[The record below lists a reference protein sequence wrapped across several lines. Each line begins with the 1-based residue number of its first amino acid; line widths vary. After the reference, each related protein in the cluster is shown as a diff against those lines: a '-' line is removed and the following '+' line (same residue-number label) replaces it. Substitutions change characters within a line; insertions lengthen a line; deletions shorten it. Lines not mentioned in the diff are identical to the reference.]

1 MDEELN
7 RIFAGY
13 TGHKSEII
21 PILQDIQDAYGYL
34 PEDALE
40 EAARFTGVSRT
51 HVYGVATFYAQFR
64 FKPRGRKHI
73 MVCTG
78 TACHVSGAEQVLDA
92 LERHLGIE
100 EGDVTD
106 DMEYSL
112 ESVGC
117 IGCCSLAPCAMV
129 NDEVVSRIKPSRAG
143 KIFPKK
149 S

>member
-1 MDEELN
+1 MDEELR
-7 RIFAGY
+7 RIFAVY

-21 PILQDIQDAYGYL
+21 PILQDIQDEYGYL

-40 EAARFTGVSRT
+40 EVARFTGVSRA
-51 HVYGVATFYAQFR
+51 HLYGVATFYAQFR
-64 FKPRGRKHI
+64 FRPRGRKHV

-92 LERHLGIE
+92 IERHLGIE

-106 DMEYSL
+106 DLEYSL

-129 NDEVVSRIKPSRAG
+129 NDEVVSRIKPSRVG

>member
-1 MDEELN
+1 MDKELK
-7 RIFAGY
+7 RIFAVY
-13 TGHKSEII
+13 SGHKSEII

-100 EGDVTD
+100 ERDVTD

-129 NDEVVSRIKPSRAG
+129 NDEVVSRIKPSRVS

>member
-1 MDEELN
+1 MDKELK
-7 RIFAGY
+7 RIFSGY
-13 TGHKSEII
+13 TGHASEII
-21 PILQDIQDAYGYL
+21 PILQDIQDVYGYL
-34 PEDALE
+34 PEHALE
-40 EAARFTGVSRT
+40 EVAGFTGVSKT

-64 FKPRGRKHI
+64 FKPKGRKHI

-92 LERHLGIE
+92 LKRHLGIG
-100 EGDVTD
+100 EGDVTE

-129 NDEVVSRIKPSRAG
+129 NDDVVSRIKPSRVS

>member
-1 MDEELN
+1 MDEELR
-7 RIFAGY
+7 RIFAVY

-21 PILQDIQDAYGYL
+21 SILQDIQDEYGYL

-40 EAARFTGVSRT
+40 EVARFTGVSRA
-51 HVYGVATFYAQFR
+51 HLYGVATFYAQFR
-64 FKPRGRKHI
+64 FRPRGRKHV

-78 TACHVSGAEQVLDA
+78 TACHVSGAEHVLDA
-92 LERHLGIE
+92 IERHLGIE

-106 DMEYSL
+106 DLEYSL

-129 NDEVVSRIKPSRAG
+129 NDEVVSRIKPSRVG

>member
-1 MDEELN
+1 MARLDEILS
-7 RIFAGY
+7 RYSG
-13 TGHKSEII
+13 SESDLI
-21 PILQDIQDAYGYL
+21 PLLQEVQDLYGYL
-34 PEDALE
+34 PE
-40 EAARFTGVSRT
+40 EAMEAIARFTGLSRT

-64 FKPRGRKHI
+64 FKPRGKKHI

-78 TACHVSGAEQVLDA
+78 TACHVKGADQVMDA
-92 LERHLGIE
+92 IERHLGIQ

-129 NDEVVSRIKPSRAG
+129 NQDVVSRIKPSRVS

>member
-1 MDEELN
+1 MDEELR
-7 RIFAGY
+7 RIFAVY

-40 EAARFTGVSRT
+40 EVARFTGVSRA
-51 HVYGVATFYAQFR
+51 HLYGVATFYAQFR
-64 FKPRGRKHI
+64 FRPRGRKHI

-92 LERHLGIE
+92 IERHLGIE

-106 DMEYSL
+106 DLEYSL

-129 NDEVVSRIKPSRAG
+129 NDEVVSRIKPSRVA

>member
-34 PEDALE
+34 PEDALK

-129 NDEVVSRIKPSRAG
+129 NDEVVSRIKPSRVG

>member
-40 EAARFTGVSRT
+40 MVASFTGVSRT

-129 NDEVVSRIKPSRAG
+129 NDEVVSRIKPSRVG

>member
-13 TGHKSEII
+13 NGHKSEII

>member
-13 TGHKSEII
+13 NGHKSEII

-129 NDEVVSRIKPSRAG
+129 NDEVVSRIKPSRVG

>member
-1 MDEELN
+1 MDKELK
-7 RIFAGY
+7 RIFSGY
-13 TGHKSEII
+13 TGHVSEII
-21 PILQDIQDAYGYL
+21 PILQDIQDVYGYL
-34 PEDALE
+34 PEHALE
-40 EAARFTGVSRT
+40 EVAGFTGVSKT

-64 FKPRGRKHI
+64 FKPKGRKHI

-92 LERHLGIE
+92 LERHLDIG
-100 EGDVTD
+100 EGDVTE

-129 NDEVVSRIKPSRAG
+129 NDEVVSRIKPSRVS

>member
-1 MDEELN
+1 MDEELR
-7 RIFAGY
+7 RIFAVY

-21 PILQDIQDAYGYL
+21 SILQDIQDEYGYL

-40 EAARFTGVSRT
+40 EVARFTGVSRA
-51 HVYGVATFYAQFR
+51 HLYGVATFYAQFR
-64 FKPRGRKHI
+64 FRPRGRKHV

-92 LERHLGIE
+92 IERHLGIE

-106 DMEYSL
+106 DLEYSL

-129 NDEVVSRIKPSRAG
+129 NDEVVSRIKPSRVG

>member
-1 MDEELN
+1 MDKELK
-7 RIFAGY
+7 RIFSGY
-13 TGHKSEII
+13 TGHASEII
-21 PILQDIQDAYGYL
+21 PILQDIQDVYGYL
-34 PEDALE
+34 PEHALE
-40 EAARFTGVSRT
+40 EVAGFTGVSKT

-64 FKPRGRKHI
+64 FKPKGRKHI

-92 LERHLGIE
+92 LERHLGIG
-100 EGDVTD
+100 EGDVTE

-129 NDEVVSRIKPSRAG
+129 NNEVVSRIKPSRVS

>member
-1 MDEELN
+1 MDEELK

-40 EAARFTGVSRT
+40 EVASFTGVSRA
-51 HVYGVATFYAQFR
+51 HLYGVATFYAQFR

-129 NDEVVSRIKPSRAG
+129 NDEVVSRIKPSRVG

>member
-129 NDEVVSRIKPSRAG
+129 NDEVVSRIKPSRVS